1 MKKYEVEIHEILSR
15 VIEVEAESEEKA
27 KEKVQAMY
35 DNEEIVLDYTDIVA
49 QETDFV
55 REVK

>member
-27 KEKVQAMY
+27 KEKEKV
-35 DNEEIVLDYTDIVA
+35 V
-49 QETDFV
+49 
-55 REVK
+55 